1 MINQINLLSQEGAET
16 PEVQRPKGKIAGR
29 MLKMKTKKLNNK
41 DDSVKANKIIQNL
54 NNFDQY
60 FVKHFQEQVLRIL
73 KTTKAEAPGGEKLS
87 VHDNNKIWGKTD
99 SLISG
104 LESSQVET
112 DVRRKLI
119 EIQSMA
125 TNKNAAPKSE
135 FAIENV
141 YH

>member
-1 MINQINLLSQEGAET
+1 M
-16 PEVQRPKGKIAGR
+16 R
-29 MLKMKTKKLNNK
+29 TKKLDKK

-60 FVKHFQEQVLRIL
+60 FVKHFQEQLLRIL
-73 KTTKAEAPGGEKLS
+73 KTTKAKAPGGKNPS

-104 LESSQVET
+104 LESSQIET

-119 EIQSMA
+119 EIQSIA
-125 TNKNAAPKSE
+125 THKNAAPKSE